1 MKDKKNLTARVILT
15 VLTIAAIGMI
25 FYNSSL
31 SAVESTEQS
40 SPLTDWINSILATFP
55 IPFRVTENFIRKMAH
70 FSEYTVLGLLLST
83 TVYQYRKDRKKT
95 LLTALSIGALVAVC
109 DELIQIFPADISCGA
124 VVSGDRYAYRHLR
137 DIVRHVARIAVYH
150 DN

>member
-15 VLTIAAIGMI
+15 VLTTAAIGMI

-95 LLTALSIGALVAVC
+95 LLTALPIGA
-109 DELIQIFPADISCGA
+109 DRKS
-124 VVSGDRYAYRHLR
+124 VV
-137 DIVRHVARIAVYH
+137 
-150 DN
+150 